1 MPLPF
6 ESLTEQIIATAF
18 QVSNELGPGFLE
30 SVYEGALFIALQER
44 GLRAERQVPIRVHFH
59 GHLVG
64 NYCADILV
72 EGQIILE
79 LKTARA
85 LAPEHI
91 AQTLNYLKATGKP
104 VALLINFGATKLEW
118 RRFDNRFKDR
128 EEKNLNRDGGD
139 AGDEKQNEKQQGIE
153 GDGQP

>member
-1 MPLPF
+1 MSLPF
-6 ESLTEQIIATAF
+6 ESLTEQILAAAF
-18 QVSNELGPGFLE
+18 QVTNELGPGFLE

-72 EGQIILE
+72 EGQIVLE
-79 LKTARA
+79 LKAVRA

-91 AQTLNYLKATGKP
+91 AQTLNYLKATGMP
-104 VALLINFGATKLEW
+104 VALLINFGVAKLEW

-128 EEKNLNRDGGD
+128 EEKKLNRDEGD
-139 AGDEKQNEKQQGIE
+139 AVDGVKKADEEGI
-153 GDGQP
+153 QP

>member
-1 MPLPF
+1 MSFPF
-6 ESLTEQIIATAF
+6 ESLTEQILAAAF
-18 QVSNELGPGFLE
+18 QVTNELGPGFLE

-44 GLRAERQVPIRVHFH
+44 GFRAERQVPIRVHFH

-72 EGQIILE
+72 EDQIILE
-79 LKTARA
+79 LKAVRA

-91 AQTLNYLKATGKP
+91 AQTLNYLKATGMP
-104 VALLINFGATKLEW
+104 VALLINFGAVKLEW

-128 EEKNLNRDGGD
+128 EEKSLNRDAGD
-139 AGDEKQNEKQQGIE
+139 AGDGMQKAYKEV
-153 GDGQP
+153 QP